1 MARGLGEGQELELI
15 AMHYHHTETTGQ
27 IQKTLG
33 VCGGEPCVRTTR
45 RSVAGLVQWRRLGL
59 SEKQL
64 LRYHP
69 DLTQADLDAAW
80 DYYQCNTA
88 AIDGAIKDDA

>member
-1 MARGLGEGQELELI
+1 MP
-15 AMHYHHTETTGQ
+15 YHHTETTSQ
-27 IQKTLG
+27 IQKTRG

-45 RSVAGLVQWRRLGL
+45 HTVAGLVQWQRLGL
-59 SEKQL
+59 SDEQI
-64 LRYHP
+64 LRHHP

-88 AIDGAIKDDA
+88 EIDGAIKDDEDA